1 MKENLKIQSYCR
13 ITNNSIV
20 VNGQSVFENK
30 AAVFPEILKL
40 AYRQLNLNYPKFFK
54 MDTLS
59 RLAFLSAELLL
70 KGSHNSNTAIVL
82 SNRSGSLD
90 TDLKHQQTIDSG
102 DYPSPSIFVYTLPN
116 IGTGEIA
123 IRHKLRS
130 ENAFFVFEEFNA
142 EFLQDYSSILI
153 NSAKSEQVLCGWVEV
168 DNHNIDGFMFLAGK
182 QGEYDLDT
190 NIIEKLYKA

>member
-1 MKENLKIQSYCR
+1 MNDNLKIQSYCR

-30 AAVFPEILKL
+30 GAVFPELLKL

-59 RLAFLSAELLL
+59 RLAFLGAELLL
-70 KGSHNSNTAIVL
+70 DGSHSLNTAIVL

-90 TDLKHQQTIDSG
+90 TDLKHQETIDSG

-142 EFLQDYSSILI
+142 KFLREYSSILI
-153 NSAKSEQVLCGWVEV
+153 ESGKSEQVLCGWVEV
-168 DNHNIDGFMFLAGK
+168 DDNRLDGMMFLAGK

-190 NIIEKLYKA
+190 KTIEKLYKA